1 MIIGLTGGIGSGK
14 SSAANFFSAL
24 NVLVL
29 EADEL
34 AKEAITKGTDGF
46 MQVVDCF
53 GESILNESGEID
65 RDLMRE
71 RIFSDHTMKSKL
83 ESIIHPLVGNKILEK
98 IAESIAL
105 YTVVEV
111 PLIFETNSMN
121 NYDRILVIDC
131 YKSLQLERST
141 RRDKNSQ
148 ELIQK
153 IIDSQCTREE
163 RLSIANDV
171 IANNGSLEEL
181 KHKIKETHYFYTE
194 LIKHD

>member
-14 SSAANFFSAL
+14 SSAANFFSAH

-34 AKEAITKGTDGF
+34 AKEAFTKGTDCF

-181 KHKIKETHYFYTE
+181 KHKIK
-194 LIKHD
+194 

>member
-14 SSAANFFSAL
+14 SSAANFFSAH

-71 RIFSDHTMKSKL
+71 RIFSDHAMKSKL

-181 KHKIKETHYFYTE
+181 KHKIKETHYFYSE

>member
-14 SSAANFFSAL
+14 SSAANFFSAH

-98 IAESIAL
+98 ISESIAL

>member
-14 SSAANFFSAL
+14 SSAANFFSAH

-34 AKEAITKGTDGF
+34 AKEAIAKGTDGF

>member
-14 SSAANFFSAL
+14 SSAANFFSAH

-181 KHKIKETHYFYTE
+181 KHKIKETHYFYSE

>member
-14 SSAANFFSAL
+14 SSAANFFSAH

-34 AKEAITKGTDGF
+34 AKEAIAKGTDGF

-83 ESIIHPLVGNKILEK
+83 ESIIHPSVGNKILEK

-194 LIKHD
+194 LIKND

>member
-46 MQVVDCF
+46 IQVVDCF

-71 RIFSDHTMKSKL
+71 RIFSDHAMKSKL

-111 PLIFETNSMN
+111 PLIFETNSMK

-131 YKSLQLERST
+131 YQSLQLERST

-181 KHKIKETHYFYTE
+181 KHKIKETHYFYSE

>member
-14 SSAANFFSAL
+14 SSAANFFSAH

-34 AKEAITKGTDGF
+34 AKEAITKVTDGF

-194 LIKHD
+194 LIKND

>member
-46 MQVVDCF
+46 IQVVDCF

-71 RIFSDHTMKSKL
+71 RIFSDHAMKSKL

-105 YTVVEV
+105 YTVIEV
-111 PLIFETNSMN
+111 PLIFETNSMK

-131 YKSLQLERST
+131 YQSLQLERST

-181 KHKIKETHYFYTE
+181 KHKIKETHYYYSE

>member
-14 SSAANFFSAL
+14 SSAANFFSAH

-98 IAESIAL
+98 IAESISL

-131 YKSLQLERST
+131 YKSFQLERST

>member
-34 AKEAITKGTDGF
+34 AKEAISKGTDGLI
-46 MQVVDCF
+46 QVVDYF
-53 GESILNESGEID
+53 GESILNEYGEID

-194 LIKHD
+194 LIKND

>member
-131 YKSLQLERST
+131 YQSLQLERST

>member
-14 SSAANFFSAL
+14 SSAANFFSAH

>member
-14 SSAANFFSAL
+14 SSAANFFSAH

-131 YKSLQLERST
+131 YESLQLERST

-194 LIKHD
+194 LIKND

>member
-14 SSAANFFSAL
+14 SSAANFFSAH

-65 RDLMRE
+65 RNLMRE

>member
-14 SSAANFFSAL
+14 SSAANFFSAH

-105 YTVVEV
+105 YTVIEV

-181 KHKIKETHYFYTE
+181 KHKIKETHYFYSE

>member
-98 IAESIAL
+98 MAESTAL
-105 YTVVEV
+105 YTIVEV
-111 PLIFETNSMN
+111 PLIFETNSMK

-131 YKSLQLERST
+131 HQSLQLERST

-171 IANNGSLEEL
+171 ISNNGSLEEL
-181 KHKIKETHYFYTE
+181 ESKIKETHYFYSE

>member
-14 SSAANFFSAL
+14 SSAANFLSAL

-83 ESIIHPLVGNKILEK
+83 ESIIHPSVSYTHLTLPTILLV
-98 IAESIAL
+98 
-105 YTVVEV
+105 
-111 PLIFETNSMN
+111 
-121 NYDRILVIDC
+121 
-131 YKSLQLERST
+131 
-141 RRDKNSQ
+141 
-148 ELIQK
+148 
-153 IIDSQCTREE
+153 
-163 RLSIANDV
+163 
-171 IANNGSLEEL
+171 
-181 KHKIKETHYFYTE
+181 
-194 LIKHD
+194 

>member
-14 SSAANFFSAL
+14 SSAANFFSAH

-98 IAESIAL
+98 MAESTAL
-105 YTVVEV
+105 YTIVEV
-111 PLIFETNSMN
+111 PLIFETNSMK

-131 YKSLQLERST
+131 HQSLQLERST

-181 KHKIKETHYFYTE
+181 KHKIKETHYFYSE

>member
-14 SSAANFFSAL
+14 SSAANFFSAH

-83 ESIIHPLVGNKILEK
+83 ESIIHPSVGNKILEK

-194 LIKHD
+194 LIKND